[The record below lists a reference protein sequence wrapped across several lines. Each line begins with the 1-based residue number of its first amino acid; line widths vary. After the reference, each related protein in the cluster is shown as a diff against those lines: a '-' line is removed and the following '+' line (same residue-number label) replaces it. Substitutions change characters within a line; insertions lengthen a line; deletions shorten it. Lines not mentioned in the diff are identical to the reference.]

1 MQNSNRRLP
10 PPPESIET
18 LRSQIDAIDNSM
30 LELIEQRLSASLAIA
45 ALKQGEDRQCLKMR
59 PRREQAVVARLVG
72 RAGNAPPEMVA
83 QIWRT
88 LMSYSLQAQARTE
101 LLLCSTENRAALL
114 REVRARFGDAAPVRW
129 AADAGEAI
137 HAAQSREVVA
147 IIAPRLVDPD
157 RLPGTLRTFDRLRGG
172 DGGVLALAIGRI
184 AEEELPAQQ
193 LLGSTAQCISGESG
207 R

>member
-1 MQNSNRRLP
+1 MQNSNRRIRP
-10 PPPESIET
+10 PAESIEA
-18 LRSQIDAIDNSM
+18 LRSEIDAIDNT
-30 LELIEQRLSASLAIA
+30 LLDLIEQRLAASLAIA

-101 LLLCSTENRAALL
+101 LLLFSSRDQPALL
-114 REVRARFGDAAPVRW
+114 KEVRTRFGDAAPVRW
-129 AADAGEAI
+129 TATAAEAVG
-137 HAAQSREVVA
+137 AAQSREAVA
-147 IIAPRLVDPD
+147 IIEAGLVDPE
-157 RLPGTLRTFDRLRGG
+157 RLPGTLRAFDRIRGASG
-172 DGGVLALAIGRI
+172 EVLAVAIGRI
-184 AEEELPAQQ
+184 AEEELPAEQ
-193 LLGSTAQCISGESG
+193 LFGSAARCASGEAA